1 MTPPLLLQPI
11 GSERWRLVE
20 TFYAHGVRVGAG
32 FETDLASIPWWCGW
46 LLKRNDIPWL
56 VGGILHDWSYFTQTT
71 DRRTADRKLRDVAR
85 AEGAPTW
92 HTRIVYLAVR
102 LFGWSA
108 WRRSSRRLSR

>member
-1 MTPPLLLQPI
+1 MTPPLLLQPV

-20 TFYAHGVRVGAG
+20 AWTAHDVTVPEG
-32 FETDLASIPWWCGW
+32 FTTDLASIPWWCGW
-46 LLKRNDIPWL
+46 LLKRNDIAWI
-56 VGGILHDWSYFTQTT
+56 VAGVLHDWSYFTQAT

-102 LFGWSA
+102 LFGRSA
-108 WRRSSRRLSR
+108 WRRSSRRRSR